1 MTFSTGLKPGRME
14 ARRYQTGLG
23 GVLLL
28 LAVGCDLWVVTTLWP
43 HSSFSGRSAIE
54 SPARAIV
61 AREGAGLS
69 AACLGALHS
78 LGDAMMREQFA
89 RGLFTHGR
97 LAEGREKAGQT
108 YFDERC
114 PAGAFLAVRQSVA
127 DKAVSEQS
135 SRVARTSR

>member
-1 MTFSTGLKPGRME
+1 MKRSRTW
-14 ARRYQTGLG
+14 LG
-23 GVLLL
+23 GALLL
-28 LAVGCDLWVVTTLWP
+28 LAAGCDLWLVAALWP

-54 SPARAIV
+54 RPAGAIV

-69 AACLGALHS
+69 NACLTALHS

-97 LAEGREKAGQT
+97 LAEGREKAGHE
-108 YFDERC
+108 YFDEHC

-127 DKAVSEQS
+127 DKAVGDQS
-135 SRVARTSR
+135 GRVARAVR

>member
-1 MTFSTGLKPGRME
+1 MRTQRFRTWI
-14 ARRYQTGLG
+14 G
-23 GVLLL
+23 GALLL
-28 LAVGCDLWVVTTLWP
+28 VAAGCDLWVVTALWP

-54 SPARAIV
+54 SPAGAIV

-69 AACLGALHS
+69 DACLTALHS

-97 LAEGREKAGQT
+97 LAEGREKAGHE
-108 YFDERC
+108 YFDEHC

-127 DKAVSEQS
+127 DKAVGDQS
-135 SRVARTSR
+135 SRVARAVR